1 MSRAWC
7 LKSKE
12 VILDRQSESQDLCP
26 LKTKECPIG
35 VELRQLKEEC
45 ERLRELSQVDAL
57 TGFFNYRFL
66 LTVLEREMERTK
78 RTGLYTSLIMIDMDG
93 FKKINDTYGHETG
106 NKALQWSADIWR
118 RTMRRIDLP
127 CRYGGEEFAI
137 VLPGTRLPQ
146 AAQAAERLR
155 FALEKSPLKMDGQT
169 IHLTASLGV
178 HTYRGRKDLTASA
191 FIERVDRFL
200 LESKEGG
207 RNRVSYDKT
216 RTIVTPTEITDQ
228 ERDALYNNRRPGG

>member
-1 MSRAWC
+1 M
-7 LKSKE
+7 
-12 VILDRQSESQDLCP
+12 DRQSESKDLCP
-26 LKTKECPIG
+26 LKIKECPIG

-45 ERLRELSQVDAL
+45 ERLREQSQVDAL

-106 NKALQWSADIWR
+106 NKALQWCADIWR

-137 VLPGTRLPQ
+137 ILPGTRLPQ
-146 AAQAAERLR
+146 AARAAERLR
-155 FALEKSPLKMDGQT
+155 FSIEKSPLKMDGQT
-169 IHLTASLGV
+169 VYLTASLGV
-178 HTYRGRKDLTASA
+178 DTYRGRKDLTASA
-191 FIERVDRFL
+191 FIEQVDRFL

-207 RNRVSYDKT
+207 RNRISYDKS

-228 ERDALYNNRRPGG
+228 EREALYNNRRSGE